1 MKYLMNSKGMVVLLA
16 AIAALVLVPVF
27 TFQDLE
33 RPHVTYATYEV
44 MVVDGAMARGWIPAF
59 VPPSATDFEECH
71 NLDTNASWLRFSV
84 PKEALPNIKAQLSVV
99 GRDAVMFPKYPPG
112 EWRVRWPHELTEGGS
127 ESVRYSIHTYDY
139 TSNVG
144 GVKRSERDFVAI
156 DESSG
161 TVWHWRP

>member
-1 MKYLMNSKGMVVLLA
+1 MKFYKFSKGMVVLLA
-16 AIAALVLVPVF
+16 AIATLVLVPLF
-27 TFQDLE
+27 IFQALE

-44 MVVDGAMARGWIPAF
+44 MVADGALARGWIPAF

-71 NLDTNASWLRFSV
+71 DLDTNASWLRFSV
-84 PKEALPNIKAQLSVV
+84 PQESVSSIKTQLTAA
-99 GRDAVMFPKYPPG
+99 GRGAVAYPKYPPG
-112 EWRVRWPHELTEGGS
+112 KWRVRWPHELTEGGS
-127 ESVRYSIHTYDY
+127 ESVRYSLHTFEY

-144 GVKRSERDFVAI
+144 GVKRPERDFVAI